1 MRRALLLKKLSISLL
16 FLLFL
21 IICLSTI
28 NFEEITTIN
37 QRLTKPSRCDRR
49 IEFDLSILVF
59 VKPDEF
65 QMKNLLTKLLPSL
78 ALFWPHNET
87 KLDLIM
93 ITDAEAVETGFDKE
107 MKANARKILPQSASI
122 EVKFTGDVGKRGDGK
137 TNAGYV
143 LNERNKQITKFWSE
157 NFTNSEYIGILDAD
171 TLFVTPILPDDLF
184 VNGKPVVRGTY
195 AKSRP
200 GFMKQWSDTTEI
212 LTGRSYLLNFMDYF
226 PVIVKSD
233 HFQLVREHVIK
244 TRQNGTTFDETFDN
258 FAHQYKMV
266 FTEFTVIAH
275 YLWYFKHDEY
285 YWIAQK
291 TRNNGRYYYI
301 EDNGDELLSRYLQR
315 LVPSIST
322 HYKTVKNLHSTE
334 KQVMLQGICYADIS
348 MRHLCNLTLDSDY
361 YDKVNVNQWI
371 FEGDENWSVIDPEKA
386 LKAHREHMGKRLECR
401 FHWRQ
406 DLVKQISI

>member
-1 MRRALLLKKLSISLL
+1 MKCL
-16 FLLFL
+16 FVEGKIPIFFT
-21 IICLSTI
+21 IFTIFVICLSNNGTV
-28 NFEEITTIN
+28 
-37 QRLTKPSRCDRR
+37 PSWFDNYREQQTATCDRR

-59 VKPDEF
+59 VKPDKE
-65 QMKNLLTKLLPSL
+65 QMKNLVTKLLPSL
-78 ALFWPHNET
+78 ALFWPHEESALT
-87 KLDLIM
+87 LIM
-93 ITDAEAVETGFDKE
+93 ITDVDAVESGFDKE
-107 MKANARKILPQSASI
+107 MEANARKILPQSASI
-122 EVKFTGDVGKRGDGK
+122 EVKITGDEIERKHK
-137 TNAGYV
+137 LGYV
-143 LNERNKQITKFWSE
+143 WSERNKQLPKFWSE
-157 NFTNSEYIGILDAD
+157 NFTTSEYVGILDAD
-171 TLFVTPILPDDLF
+171 TLFVTPIMPDDLF
-184 VNGKPVVRGTY
+184 VDGKPVVRGTY

>member
-1 MRRALLLKKLSISLL
+1 MKCL
-16 FLLFL
+16 FVEGKIPIFFT
-21 IICLSTI
+21 IFTIFVICLSNNGTV
-28 NFEEITTIN
+28 
-37 QRLTKPSRCDRR
+37 PSWFDNYREQQTATCDRR

-59 VKPDEF
+59 VKPDKE
-65 QMKNLLTKLLPSL
+65 QMKNLVTKLLPSL
-78 ALFWPHNET
+78 ALFWPHEESALT
-87 KLDLIM
+87 LIM
-93 ITDAEAVETGFDKE
+93 ITDVDAVESGFDKE
-107 MKANARKILPQSASI
+107 MEANARKILPQSASI
-122 EVKFTGDVGKRGDGK
+122 EVKITGDEIERKHK
-137 TNAGYV
+137 LGYV
-143 LNERNKQITKFWSE
+143 WSERNKQLPKFWSE
-157 NFTNSEYIGILDAD
+157 NFTTSEYVGILDAD
-171 TLFVTPILPDDLF
+171 TLFVTPIMPDDLF
-184 VNGKPVVRGTY
+184 VDGKPVVRGTY

-212 LTGRSYLLNFMDYF
+212 LTGKPYLLNFMDYF
-226 PVIVKSD
+226 PVVVKRD

-291 TRNNGRYYYI
+291 TRSNGRYYYI